1 MGPEEFDAEVFL
13 ELMATSYKQPW
24 EAQDRNPENP
34 SVIDE
39 DWE

>member
-1 MGPEEFDAEVFL
+1 MSTA
-13 ELMATSYKQPW
+13 YKQPFGV
-24 EAQDRNPENP
+24 QDRNPENP